1 MLCVTLMCV
10 TLLCVTLFVLEF
22 DVFELDGHVHSAMK
36 LESECTF
43 FPALRIFDVGD
54 GLAV

>member
-1 MLCVTLMCV
+1 M
-10 TLLCVTLFVLEF
+10 CVTLFVLEF
-22 DVFELDGHVHSAMK
+22 DVFELDGHIHSAMK

>member
-22 DVFELDGHVHSAMK
+22 DVFELDGHVHSTMK
-36 LESECTF
+36 LESECPF
-43 FPALRIFDVGD
+43 FPALSIFDVGD